1 MQSYKEY
8 FEKQL
13 KEADKVRKEIILKEL
28 KELNAERIIIFGNP
42 ITKKNH
48 SQIIKAGNRHMLIPS
63 KQYKAY
69 ERDFVVQCMKIGVS
83 NKNLSKRLNIACVY
97 YMKTKRKVDL
107 TNLLSAT
114 MDCLVKAKVIEDD
127 NCNIACSH
135 DGSRV
140 FYDKDNPRVE
150 ITISEV

>member
-1 MQSYKEY
+1 MQWYKECV
-8 FEKQL
+8 EKQL
-13 KEADKVRKEIILKEL
+13 KEADKVMKEIIF

-42 ITKKNH
+42 
-48 SQIIKAGNRHMLIPS
+48 IIKAGNRHMLIPS

-69 ERDFVVQCMKIGVS
+69 ERDFVSQCIKIGVS
-83 NKNLSKRLNIACVY
+83 NKKLSKRLNIACVY

-114 MDCLVKAKVIEDD
+114 MDCLAKAKVIEDD

-150 ITISEV
+150 IKISEV